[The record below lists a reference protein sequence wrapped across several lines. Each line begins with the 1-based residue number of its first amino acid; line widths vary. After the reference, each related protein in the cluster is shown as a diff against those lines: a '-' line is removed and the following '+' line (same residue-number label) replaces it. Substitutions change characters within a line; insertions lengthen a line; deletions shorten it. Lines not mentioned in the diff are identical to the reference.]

1 MDVNTQVDFWQGHT
15 IIRPL
20 ITCNLEPMSLG
31 SATIV
36 ERHVG
41 DAINPGGGLTSN

>member
-15 IIRPL
+15 VIRL
-20 ITCNLEPMSLG
+20 VIDCNLEPMALG

-36 ERHVG
+36 EHHAGGAIQPVG
-41 DAINPGGGLTSN
+41 GAPSN